1 MAKRITPV
9 KAGNNK
15 KYMTL
20 EGYLKGKRLNFD
32 KLIGDSEFNKLLSL
46 DVRAYNERIRYAEA
60 KGQAAPDKVKLSD
73 IKKQIKTGKM
83 TPTEFKGFVNT
94 ISKGQRSRARKE
106 QEVIVPTTEKRVRE
120 ISFETEQF
128 KKLEQKLKEK
138 YGEAYYERNK
148 DVLYDLRENLKE
160 VRKQGLKEEDT
171 NFYRVI
177 KGLETNLSNIEKH
190 NKVIS
195 EYVKTRDMDRALKT
209 VYNNEI
215 DKINE
220 QKDKILREKLKKYYR
235 YAPDKRNEVDTADY
249 ETLRKIYEDE
259 IGPLYK
265 RDREKYYSPMFFTKR
280 EKIKDDLLDINIVR
294 KTIGAGSLK
303 TSTYID
309 NFVNQL
315 QRMEL
320 EGGLG
325 KAEKD
330 AILEIINLIPK
341 EFLGKILTDD
351 LVKMEEWYFSSEDLQ
366 RELNAPVVDGN
377 VVYNARQKGIDLLDN
392 LKLVIKN
399 SMYND
404 NWGYTAKQYADIE
417 KLL

>member
-1 MAKRITPV
+1 MAKKITPV

-20 EGYLKGKRLNFD
+20 EGYIKGKRLNLD

-106 QEVIVPTTEKRVRE
+106 QDVVVPTTEKRVRE
-120 ISFETEQF
+120 ISFDTEMF
-128 KKLEQKLKEK
+128 RKLEKKLKEK
-138 YGEAYYERNK
+138 YGEAYYESHK
-148 DVLYDLRENLKE
+148 DVLYDLKDNLQELK
-160 VRKQGLKEEDT
+160 KQGLKEEST
-171 NFYRVI
+171 NFYKVV
-177 KGLETNLSNIEKH
+177 KGLENNLSGIEKH
-190 NKVIS
+190 NKLIS
-195 EYVKTRDMDRALKT
+195 EYAKTRDMNEALKK

-215 DKINE
+215 DTINKE
-220 QKDKILREKLKKYYR
+220 KDRILREQVKKFFKN
-235 YAPDKRNEVDTADY
+235 DLQKQKEVDNKDY
-249 ETLRKIYEDE
+249 EELRKFYEDA
-259 IGPLYK
+259 IGPLY
-265 RDREKYYSPMFFTKR
+265 RQDREKWYSPNFFKKR
-280 EKIKDDLLDINIVR
+280 EKVEDDYISASLVR

-303 TSTYID
+303 TSQYID
-309 NFVNQL
+309 NFVTQL
-315 QRMEL
+315 QRMES

-325 KAEKD
+325 KVEKD
-330 AILEIINLIPK
+330 SILELINLIPK
-341 EFLGKILTDD
+341 RYLGKILTDD

>member
-20 EGYLKGKRLNFD
+20 EGYLKGKRLNLD
-32 KLIGDSEFNKLLSL
+32 KLIGDSDFNKLLSL
-46 DVRAYNERIRYAEA
+46 DVKAYNERIRVA
-60 KGQAAPDKVKLSD
+60 KDKGETTPDKVSLSD
-73 IKKQIKTGKM
+73 IKKQIKTGRM

-94 ISKGQRSRARKE
+94 ISKGQRKRARKE
-106 QEVIVPTTEKRVRE
+106 QEVVVPTTEKRVRE
-120 ISFETEQF
+120 VSFDTEMF
-128 KKLEQKLKEK
+128 KKLENKLKKK
-138 YGEAYYERNK
+138 YGEAYYESHK
-148 DVLYDLRENLKE
+148 DVLYDLKENLQELK
-160 VRKQGLKEEDT
+160 KQGLKEETT
-171 NFYRVI
+171 NFYKVV
-177 KGLETNLSNIEKH
+177 KGLENNLSGIEKH
-190 NKVIS
+190 NKLIS
-195 EYVKTRDMDRALKT
+195 EYAKTRDMNEALKK

-215 DKINE
+215 DTINKE
-220 QKDKILREKLKKYYR
+220 KDRILREQVKKFFKN
-235 YAPDKRNEVDTADY
+235 DLQKQKEVDNKDY
-249 ETLRKIYEDE
+249 EELRKFYEDA
-259 IGPLYK
+259 IGPLYRQD
-265 RDREKYYSPMFFTKR
+265 RDKWYSPNFFKKR
-280 EKIKDDLLDINIVR
+280 EKVEDDYISASLVR

-303 TSTYID
+303 TSQYID
-309 NFVNQL
+309 NFVTQL
-315 QRMEL
+315 QRMES

-325 KAEKD
+325 KVEKD
-330 AILEIINLIPK
+330 SILELINLIPK
-341 EFLGKILTDD
+341 RYLGKILTDD

>member
-106 QEVIVPTTEKRVRE
+106 QEVVVPTTEKRVRE
-120 ISFETEQF
+120 ISFDTEMF
-128 KKLEQKLKEK
+128 RKLEKKLKEK
-138 YGEAYYERNK
+138 YGEAYYESHK
-148 DVLYDLRENLKE
+148 DVLYDLKDNLQELK
-160 VRKQGLKEEDT
+160 KQGLKEEST
-171 NFYRVI
+171 NFYKVV
-177 KGLETNLSNIEKH
+177 KGLENNLSGIEKH
-190 NKVIS
+190 NKLIS
-195 EYVKTRDMDRALKT
+195 EYAKTRDMNEALKK

-215 DKINE
+215 DTINKE
-220 QKDKILREKLKKYYR
+220 KDRILREQVKKFFKN
-235 YAPDKRNEVDTADY
+235 DLQKQKEVDNKDY
-249 ETLRKIYEDE
+249 EELRKFYEDA
-259 IGPLYK
+259 IGPLYRQD
-265 RDREKYYSPMFFTKR
+265 RDKWYSPNFFKKR
-280 EKIKDDLLDINIVR
+280 EKVEDDYISASLVR

-303 TSTYID
+303 TSQYID
-309 NFVNQL
+309 NFVTQL
-315 QRMEL
+315 QRMES

-325 KAEKD
+325 KVEKD
-330 AILEIINLIPK
+330 AILELINLIPK
-341 EFLGKILTDD
+341 RYLGKILTDD

-377 VVYNARQKGIDLLDN
+377 VVYNAKQKGIDLLDN